1 MVTFYLCQSEEDGE
15 AGCCMWEHTSG
26 HCSKQDAEV
35 ETAVHNYFKFKITN
49 GDLIIYWPE
58 KIESVKVT

>member
-1 MVTFYLCQSEEDGE
+1 MHVGTHSRH
-15 AGCCMWEHTSG
+15 WT

-49 GDLIIYWPE
+49 GDLIYWPE
-58 KIESVKVT
+58 KLESVKVIYFSEENAGCLQI